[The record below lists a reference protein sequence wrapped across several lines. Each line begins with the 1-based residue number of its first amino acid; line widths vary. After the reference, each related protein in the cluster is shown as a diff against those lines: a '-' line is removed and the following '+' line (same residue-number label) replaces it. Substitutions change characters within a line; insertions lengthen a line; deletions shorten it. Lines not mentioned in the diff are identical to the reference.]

1 MAETNFQRENCL
13 VVLAEFIRDR
23 RVSSAR
29 AIRQREEKKE
39 TKERE
44 RERESGTTENEGREG
59 REGRAVN

>member
-23 RVSSAR
+23 RVNSAR

-44 RERESGTTENEGREG
+44 RERERVERRRMKAEKEEKGGQ
-59 REGRAVN
+59 